1 MKAIFMGTPE
11 FSIPS
16 LKKLL
21 DMNIDV
27 ELVITQQDKVRGRG
41 KKLQYTHIKEFAL
54 ENNLEVYQPENV
66 NSIESINKIKSINP
80 DIIVVVA
87 YGQILKEEI
96 LNLPKVG
103 CINVHAS
110 LLPKYRGAAPINW
123 VLINGEKKTGV
134 TIMRMEKGLDTGNIL
149 YVKEIDIEE
158 NFDSG
163 ILHDI
168 LKDLGGEALEEFI
181 LKYQEGNIVELK
193 QKDEESSYAPI
204 INKSLGHIK
213 WFKAED
219 VINLIRGT
227 QPWPGSFFYYKEEV
241 IVKVKSCEIAEKK
254 AIGKIGEILD
264 VNNQGM
270 YVQCENCILLFKEI
284 QFPGKK
290 MMKVS
295 DYIKGNQIEKGII
308 LK

>member
-21 DMNIDV
+21 DLNIDV

-66 NSIESINKIKSINP
+66 NSLESIEKIKNINP

-87 YGQILKEEI
+87 YGQILKEDI
-96 LNLPKVG
+96 LNMPKIG

-123 VLINGEKKTGV
+123 VLINGEEKTGI

-149 YVKEIDIEE
+149 YTKEIDIEDKY
-158 NFDSG
+158 DSG

-168 LKDLGGEALEEFI
+168 LKEMGGEALGEF
-181 LKYQEGNIVELK
+181 LKEYEKGNILEIK
-193 QKDEESSYAPI
+193 QDENISSYAHM

-213 WFKAED
+213 WTKGED
-219 VINLIRGT
+219 IKNLIRGT
-227 QPWPGSFFYYKEEV
+227 QPWPGSFFYYKGDL
-241 IVKVKSCEIAEKK
+241 VKVKSCDIIEKSV
-254 AIGKIGEILD
+254 IGKIGEIID
-264 VNNQGM
+264 VTNKGL
-270 YVQCENCILLFKEI
+270 YVQSKDSILLFRDI

-290 MMKVS
+290 MMSVS

-308 LK
+308 LN